1 MSMQDDNLNNKDER
15 NSAPESLGQVLNSL
29 QSILDQKH
37 FPFSSEQD
45 LSLPI
50 VDASED
56 NKCEEELF
64 SFDADNVPVLET
76 EERLSEENF
85 TISSDDMDI
94 PVLDDIIFKGLSDSP
109 EQNNEIESQLTQL
122 RHELDGIVG
131 NIMDEARQKFESG
144 EELVS
149 TENSM
154 QRFLRELS
162 QK

>member
-1 MSMQDDNLNNKDER
+1 MQDDNLNNKQER

-29 QSILDQKH
+29 QTILEQKH
-37 FPFSSEQD
+37 FPFSNEQD

-50 VDASED
+50 VDGSED
-56 NKCEEELF
+56 NNELEEESL
-64 SFDADNVPVLET
+64 SLNADNIPVLET
-76 EERLSEENF
+76 EERLSEEKF

-109 EQNNEIESQLTQL
+109 EQNNEIESQLKQL

-131 NIMDEARQKFESG
+131 NIMDEARQKIESG

-149 TENSM
+149 TENTM